1 MFNAQRN
8 SVGSVWAFRD
18 VADLG
23 HTHAFMCLEKE
34 VLKSNNNKW
43 CQFKVER

>member
-1 MFNAQRN
+1 MGL
-8 SVGSVWAFRD
+8 VLAFIN

-23 HTHAFMCLEKE
+23 HTHAFMCSKKE
-34 VLKSNNNKW
+34 VFKTNNNNC